1 MDATAL
7 MMVSAAPSGITESK
21 DMPTPAGA
29 GDTSFQQ
36 VLDAATATPQPNKA
50 VQVQDS
56 AARNTNT
63 QTTTAVAPAVETT
76 SVSPREGEDRPDDGG
91 RPARE
96 GKDGPSKDN
105 TTTDAAATAAAVP
118 MLLISP
124 VAVQMAQAAEVSLTF
139 EPAAL
144 PATPT
149 ASAQTAGNP
158 AVAGNAQSTTQA
170 AVNATGQ
177 PVAQAAGQ
185 IPALAPSATQATTP
199 QPETTAKNA
208 ATAATPETASVDSG
222 AATPSEPAQADTAP
236 QHTSVLSGATAER
249 PQTTVSP
256 EVPAAQAER
265 SDGTKGNKAA
275 SPAADMTTPAE
286 TDTKDSRQTA
296 AATARAAAQP
306 AQAEAVPLRDDAT
319 TPAASGPALAQA
331 ATQTAQAETGQGG
344 VTVQQALQQGDQPE
358 PGTAKNSEDSP
369 NGTAAA
375 KQSADTPAPAISPG
389 AAPQHAPQA
398 GLAQEQTAGDP
409 GQQMPSGHSKTASA
423 EVVTAEIKG
432 SDVPSRE
439 DAPAARL
446 EDTSATTQPATA
458 ALQNAQPAQS
468 TSGSEAVTQ
477 TAAGTARTSTQHAV
491 DQVVKAVQDGASQG
505 GPRNLSVR
513 LDPPELGTLHVK
525 VSIAGGELSA
535 QVHAESAATHQMIL
549 AHQEDIR
556 DALQQAGFR
565 LNQIQVPDFQSS
577 FSGFGSERGNPGQQ
591 WQGSQS
597 GTYPHNAAGER
608 STGSAAASE
617 TTGRRDGRSIVDS
630 FA

>member
-21 DMPTPAGA
+21 DMPAPAGA

-50 VQVQDS
+50 AQVQDS

-63 QTTTAVAPAVETT
+63 QTATAVAPAVETT

-105 TTTDAAATAAAVP
+105 NTTDAAATAAAVP

-124 VAVQMAQAAEVSLTF
+124 VAVQMAQAAEMSLTC

-149 ASAQTAGNP
+149 ASAQAAGNP

-170 AVNATGQ
+170 AVSATGQ

-208 ATAATPETASVDSG
+208 ATAASPETASVDSG

-236 QHTSVLSGATAER
+236 QHTNVLSGATGER

-256 EVPAAQAER
+256 EIPAAQAER

-306 AQAEAVPLRDDAT
+306 AQAETVPLRDDAT

-344 VTVQQALQQGDQPE
+344 VTMQQALQQGDQPE

-439 DAPAARL
+439 DAPAAKL

>member
-21 DMPTPAGA
+21 DMPAPAGA

-50 VQVQDS
+50 AQVQDS

-63 QTTTAVAPAVETT
+63 QTATAVAPAVETT

-124 VAVQMAQAAEVSLTF
+124 VAVQMAQAAEMSLTC

-170 AVNATGQ
+170 AVSATGQPDGQPNGQ
-177 PVAQAAGQ
+177 PVAQTAGQ
-185 IPALAPSATQATTP
+185 IPALAPSAKQATTP

-208 ATAATPETASVDSG
+208 ATAASPETASVDSG
-222 AATPSEPAQADTAP
+222 AATPSEAAQADTAP
-236 QHTSVLSGATAER
+236 QHTNVLPGATAER

-256 EVPAAQAER
+256 EVPAVQAER

-275 SPAADMTTPAE
+275 SPAAGMTTPAE

-306 AQAEAVPLRDDAT
+306 AQAETVPLRDDAT

-344 VTVQQALQQGDQPE
+344 MTVQQALQQGAQPE
-358 PGTAKNSEDSP
+358 PGTAKNSEGSP
-369 NGTAAA
+369 SGTAAA
-375 KQSADTPAPAISPG
+375 KQSADTPAPAICPAERMRRQPNWRTPPPPPSLPRRRCRTHNPPR
-389 AAPQHAPQA
+389 AQA
-398 GLAQEQTAGDP
+398 EARRSHRRLRGL
-409 GQQMPSGHSKTASA
+409 
-423 EVVTAEIKG
+423 
-432 SDVPSRE
+432 R
-439 DAPAARL
+439 APAL
-446 EDTSATTQPATA
+446 
-458 ALQNAQPAQS
+458 
-468 TSGSEAVTQ
+468 
-477 TAAGTARTSTQHAV
+477 STQWI
-491 DQVVKAVQDGASQG
+491 
-505 GPRNLSVR
+505 R
-513 LDPPELGTLHVK
+513 L
-525 VSIAGGELSA
+525 
-535 QVHAESAATHQMIL
+535 
-549 AHQEDIR
+549 
-556 DALQQAGFR
+556 
-565 LNQIQVPDFQSS
+565 
-577 FSGFGSERGNPGQQ
+577 
-591 WQGSQS
+591 
-597 GTYPHNAAGER
+597 
-608 STGSAAASE
+608 
-617 TTGRRDGRSIVDS
+617 
-630 FA
+630 